1 MCRNTQY
8 SFFAKCN
15 TIFNKYL
22 STRVTS
28 VSTLIVSHT
37 SQVEMTNS
45 LATIGMNMTNMV
57 LALDR
62 LGPGAEDY
70 AGEVEEEQIGK
81 NEEGQDG

>member
-1 MCRNTQY
+1 M
-8 SFFAKCN
+8 SFSSN
-15 TIFNKYL
+15 
-22 STRVTS
+22 
-28 VSTLIVSHT
+28 
-37 SQVEMTNS
+37 EMTNS

-62 LGPGAEDY
+62 LGTGAEDY